1 MIRKAAMSRTKFS
14 CLQCGEILVSAGNNL
29 KCEKCYTN
37 YPITVSGKYLFS
49 SLESKSIEDRLDKIK
64 NRLKR
69 HSGLY
74 NFLISVVSPVYPTRD
89 LHHFLSARDLDTQI
103 IVNLGSGSSKV
114 NDKVINF
121 DIFEYDSVDVLC
133 SIDSLPLADNSVDA
147 ILNLAVLEHVP
158 NPPKVVS
165 EFNRVLKPGGQA
177 FCFVPFIQGF
187 HASPWDFQRYT
198 SSGLRELFKDFEI
211 IKLKAVGPTSGLL
224 WVFQEWFAIA
234 FSFRSKKLHLIL
246 WLLVLVTTWPLKF
259 LDFFF
264 TRNQMA
270 ENIASGF
277 VIIVKKVGQA

>member
-1 MIRKAAMSRTKFS
+1 MKSAARRIRFFCPACIEPLHSDAE
-14 CLQCGEILVSAGNNL
+14 CLRCSLCLS
-29 KCEKCYTN
+29 T
-37 YPITVSGKYLFS
+37 YPYNSSGKLKFA
-49 SLESKSIEDRLDKIK
+49 SLEAQSIQDRLDRAK
-64 NRLKR
+64 NALKR
-69 HSGLY
+69 FRRIYG
-74 NFLISVVSPVYPTRD
+74 FLISVVSPVYPTRD
-89 LHHFLSARDLDTQI
+89 LRKFLNSRNLESEVVI
-103 IVNLGSGSSKV
+103 NLGSGSSNV
-114 NDKVINF
+114 DDQVVNF

-158 NPPKVVS
+158 NPPRVVS

-198 SSGLRELFKDFEI
+198 SSGLRELFKDFDI
-211 IKLKAVGPTSGLL
+211 IKIKAVGPTSGLL
-224 WVFQEWFAIA
+224 WVFQEWLAIA
-234 FSFRSKKLHLIL
+234 LSFGSKKLHLII

-264 TRNQMA
+264 TRNKMA

-277 VIIVKKVGQA
+277 VIIVKKAGKD

>member
-1 MIRKAAMSRTKFS
+1 LSEKGK
-14 CLQCGEILVSAGNNL
+14 LQFEQL
-29 KCEKCYTN
+29 
-37 YPITVSGKYLFS
+37 P
-49 SLESKSIEDRLDKIK
+49 LESISDSLDKIK
-64 NRLKR
+64 NRLKKYSR
-69 HSGLY
+69 FY
-74 NFLISVVSPVYPTRD
+74 NFLIDLISPVYPTGDLRKFLNSRD
-89 LHHFLSARDLDTQI
+89 LESETVI
-103 IVNLGSGSSKV
+103 NLGSGSSNV
-114 NDKVINF
+114 DDQVVNF

-158 NPPKVVS
+158 NPPRVVS

-198 SSGLRELFKDFEI
+198 SSGLRELFKDFDI

-224 WVFQEWFAIA
+224 WVFQEWLAIA
-234 FSFRSKKLHLIL
+234 LSFGSKKLHLII

-264 TRNQMA
+264 TRNKMA

-277 VIIVKKVGQA
+277 VIIVKKAGKA